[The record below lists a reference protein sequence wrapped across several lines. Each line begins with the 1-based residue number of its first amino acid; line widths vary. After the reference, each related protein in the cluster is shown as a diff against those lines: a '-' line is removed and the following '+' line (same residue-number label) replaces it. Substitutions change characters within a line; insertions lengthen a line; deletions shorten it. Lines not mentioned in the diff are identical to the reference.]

1 MSAFWHFARRLL
13 EWRGQ
18 LTIAMVAAMLS
29 AGGFFA
35 GLLALIPILRFMLNR
50 KETLGEWVTQEAPW
64 VPHSIVERLPA
75 STFDGVVMIFVVL
88 IVVSIFGAIAN
99 FVHQYLAYSLCVRV
113 VAGIR
118 HDTFANVVSLPLGSV
133 QQRGSAEFISRITR
147 DCFEL
152 QRGLTALTGK
162 TIAQITRGLAAL
174 GAAVY
179 TDWRITLVALVAAP
193 AIAIPLR
200 KLGKRIRRGVR
211 GSLKAQED
219 LLRVS
224 NESIQGLRAIKTST
238 AESAAIQRFD
248 TANLTVLKQEMRV
261 RVAQALS
268 SPLMELISIAAVSVL
283 ALVAARQIIDGKLEM
298 DTFIVAMGSLAAAG
312 GSFRPLTGLA
322 NDIYASG
329 APAQR
334 LQEIL
339 HIEREDARE
348 RAKPAL
354 PRHSRSIS
362 FEDVTFAYPGAS
374 TPAVEGISFEVRH
387 GERVAI
393 VGPNGCG
400 KTTLLSLLPRLYA
413 PTIGIIRVDGQDI
426 AATSLASL
434 RDQIGVVTQDAVMLR
449 GTIEENIRFGNQSA
463 TVQQVHAAAQRAHAL
478 QFIERMPNG
487 MQSEVQEG
495 GTSLSGGQR
504 QRLAIARAILRDP
517 AILILDE
524 ATSQVDSESEE
535 QINLAIKEFSQGR
548 TVLIIA
554 HRLSTMLAA
563 DRILVMDGGRI
574 VAAGNHADLQSS
586 APVYQR
592 LVRAQVM
599 S

>member
-50 KETLGEWVTQEAPW
+50 KETLGEWVSQEAPW
-64 VPHSIVERLPA
+64 VPPSIVERLPA
-75 STFDGVVMIFVVL
+75 STFDGVVLIFMVL

-113 VAGIR
+113 VAAIR
-118 HDTFANVVSLPLGSV
+118 HDTFTNVVNLPLGSV

-162 TIAQITRGLAAL
+162 TIAQLTRGTAAL
-174 GAAVY
+174 GAAIY

-224 NESIQGLRAIKTST
+224 NESIQGLRVFKTST
-238 AESAAIQRFD
+238 AESAATRRFD
-248 TANLTVLKQEMRV
+248 QANATVLKQEMRV

-312 GSFRPLTGLA
+312 GSFRPLTGLV

-334 LQEIL
+334 LREIL
-339 HIEREDARE
+339 LIEREDACE
-348 RAKPAL
+348 LAKPAL
-354 PRHSRSIS
+354 PRHARSIT
-362 FEDVTFAYPGAS
+362 FEDVTFAYPGAT
-374 TPAVEGISFEVRH
+374 TPAVECIRFEVNH

-413 PTIGIIRVDGQDI
+413 PTTGVIRVDGHDI
-426 AATSLASL
+426 SAANLGSL
-434 RDQIGVVTQDAVMLR
+434 RRQIGVVTQDAVMLR
-449 GTIEENIRFGNQSA
+449 GTIEENIRFGDENA
-463 TVQQVHAAAQRAHAL
+463 TAQQVHAAAQRAHAL

-487 MQSEVQEG
+487 MQSEVHEG

-517 AILILDE
+517 AILVLDE

-554 HRLSTMLAA
+554 HRLSTMLTA

-574 VAAGNHADLQSS
+574 VASGSHAELQSS